1 MEISTKIAALRVV
14 MKAKN
19 LAAYLIPSSDPHQS
33 EYVAPHWE
41 SRKWLSDFTGSAGVL
56 VVTMDH
62 AGLWTDS
69 RYFIQAEQELAD
81 TPIQLHRLGPA
92 RGPEYIEWLGAQLPS
107 GSILG
112 MDGMLCSLNQNR
124 NIVKILHRHGL
135 EFENNHD
142 LIREIWTDRPSIPT
156 ADIFALPSSF
166 SGLDR
171 DQKFTQIREAMAKRG
186 ADHYLLSALD
196 EIAWTFN
203 LRGRDVEFNP
213 VFIAYAIIS
222 RDKVFLFTDVQ
233 KIAKNVKEALHEDG
247 VILKNYMAIT
257 DFLATLP
264 AKTNLL
270 IDKNTTSIGLYQK
283 IEKANIITS
292 TSIVQH
298 LKGRKNETEIK
309 HIRQAMRYDGV
320 ALTRLYRWLE
330 EKLTTATPVTEA
342 ELADQLAAFRAEQPG
357 YYGESF
363 PAIVGYQANGAIVHY
378 RPEHGS
384 SATIQPNGLLL
395 LDSGGQYESGTTDI
409 TRTTALGAIT
419 DDQRLHYTLVLKG
432 HLGVAL
438 LHYPA
443 GTKGYQIDTLA
454 RQDLWKAHL
463 DYGHGTGHGVGFFL
477 NVHEGPQSIS
487 SAAGR
492 GGVPLE
498 VGMLTSNEPGF
509 YLPDAYGIRIENLV
523 LTVEAGESAFGTFLK
538 FDTVTLFPIDLSL
551 VKKEL
556 LNAAEINWLNDYH
569 EKVFAELSPLLNPE
583 ETNWLKNKCKPM
595 VDQEY

>member
-1 MEISTKIAALRVV
+1 MEISSKIAALRAA
-14 MKAKN
+14 MKARN
-19 LAAYLIPSSDPHQS
+19 LAAYLITSSDPHQS

-41 SRKWLSDFTGSAGVL
+41 TRKWLSGFTGSAGVL

-69 RYFIQAEQELAD
+69 RYFIQAEQQLSG
-81 TPIQLHRLGPA
+81 TPIKLHRLGPA
-92 RGPEYIEWLGAQLPS
+92 RGPEHIEWLGEQLPI

-124 NIVKILHRHGL
+124 NIVKVLHRHGL

-142 LIREIWTDRPSIPT
+142 LTDEIWADRPPIPK
-156 ADIFALPSSF
+156 ADIFELSSSF
-166 SGLDR
+166 AGLDR
-171 DQKFTQIREAMAKRG
+171 SQKFAKIRKAMTSQG
-186 ADHYLLSALD
+186 ADYYLLAALD

-213 VFIAYAIIS
+213 VFIAYTVITM
-222 RDKVFLFTDVQ
+222 DKVFLFTDIQ
-233 KIAKNVKEALHEDG
+233 KISQNLKEKLNEDG
-247 VILKNYMAIT
+247 ILLQAYPKIT
-257 DFLATLP
+257 EFLETLP
-264 AKTNLL
+264 ATANLL
-270 IDKNTTSIGLYQK
+270 IDKSTTSIGLHQK
-283 IEKANIITS
+283 IEKANIIAGS
-292 TSIVQH
+292 SIVRD

-320 ALTRLYRWLE
+320 ALTRLYRWLD
-330 EKLTTATPVTEA
+330 EKLTTNTPVTEA

-378 RPEHGS
+378 RPEHGK
-384 SATIQPNGLLL
+384 SATIQPSGLLL

-409 TRTTALGAIT
+409 TRTTALGPVT

-432 HLGVAL
+432 HLGIAL
-438 LHYPA
+438 LHYPE

-492 GGVPLE
+492 GSIPLE

-509 YLPDAYGIRIENLV
+509 YLPDGYGIRIENLV
-523 LTVEAGESAFGTFLK
+523 LTAPAGESAFGNFLK

-551 VKKEL
+551 VLKEL
-556 LNAAEINWLNDYH
+556 LTEAEITWLNDYH
-569 EKVFAELSPLLNPE
+569 RIVFEELSPLLKPE
-583 ETNWLKNKCKPM
+583 EVNWLKTKCQPL
-595 VDQEY
+595 VI

>member
-1 MEISTKIAALRVV
+1 MEISTKIATLRGA
-14 MKAKN
+14 MKARN

-41 SRKWLSDFTGSAGVL
+41 ARKWLSGFTGSAGIL
-56 VVTMDH
+56 VITMDH

-69 RYFIQAEQELAD
+69 RYFIQAEQQLAN

-92 RGPEYIEWLGAQLPS
+92 RGPEYIEWLGEQLPA

-112 MDGMLCSLNQNR
+112 MDGMLCSLTQNR
-124 NIVKILHRHGL
+124 NFVKVLHSHGL

-142 LIREIWTDRPSIPT
+142 LPAEIWTDRPSIPT
-156 ADIFALPSSF
+156 AEIFELSPSF
-166 SGLDR
+166 AGLDR
-171 DQKFTQIREAMAKRG
+171 SQKFEQIRKSMTTTG
-186 ADHYLLSALD
+186 ADHYLISALD

-203 LRGRDVEFNP
+203 LRGRDIEFNP
-213 VFIAYAIIS
+213 VFIAYTVIGM
-222 RDKVFLFTDVQ
+222 DKVYLFTDIQ
-233 KIAKNVKEALHEDG
+233 KISSSLKAKLNEDG
-247 VILKNYMAIT
+247 ILLKDYSAIAS
-257 DFLATLP
+257 FLEDLP
-264 AKTNLL
+264 PTANLL
-270 IDKNTTSIGLYQK
+270 IDKSTTSIGLHQK
-283 IEKANIITS
+283 IEKANIIAGS
-292 TSIVQH
+292 SIVRN
-298 LKGRKNETEIK
+298 LKGIKNETEIK

-330 EKLTTATPVTEA
+330 EKLSTSTPVTEA
-342 ELADQLAAFRAEQPG
+342 ELGDRLAAFRAEQPG

-378 RPEHGS
+378 RPEHGK
-384 SATIQPNGLLL
+384 SATIQPSGLLL

-409 TRTTALGAIT
+409 TRTTALGPVT
-419 DDQRLHYTLVLKG
+419 EDQRLHYTLVLKG

-438 LHYPA
+438 LHYPE
-443 GTKGYQIDTLA
+443 GTKGYQVDTLA

-492 GGVPLE
+492 GSVSLE
-498 VGMLTSNEPGF
+498 IGMLTSNEPGF

-523 LTVEAGESAFGTFLK
+523 LTAKAGESAFGTFLK

-556 LNAAEINWLNDYH
+556 LTEAEITWLNDYH
-569 EKVFAELSPLLNPE
+569 QLVFAELSPLLKAE
-583 ETNWLKNKCKPM
+583 EVDWLKSKCAPLTI
-595 VDQEY
+595 

>member
-1 MEISTKIAALRVV
+1 MEISVKIAALRVA

-41 SRKWLSDFTGSAGVL
+41 ARKWLSGFTGSAGIL

-69 RYFIQAEQELAD
+69 RYFIQAEQQLSG

-92 RGPEYIEWLGAQLPS
+92 RGPEYIEWLGKQLPK

-112 MDGMLCSLNQNR
+112 MDGILCSLNQNR
-124 NIVKILHRHGL
+124 SIVKVLHRHGL

-142 LIREIWTDRPSIPT
+142 LIEEIWTDRPSIPT
-156 ADIFALPSSF
+156 ADIFELSPSF
-166 SGLDR
+166 TGLNR
-171 DQKFTQIREAMAKRG
+171 SQKFAQIREAMTIEG
-186 ADHYLLSALD
+186 ADHYLLVALD

-203 LRGRDVEFNP
+203 LRGRDIEFNP
-213 VFIAYAIIS
+213 VFIAYTVITT
-222 RDKVFLFTDVQ
+222 DKVFLFTDIQ
-233 KIAKNVKEALHEDG
+233 KMSQNLKEKLNKDA
-247 VILKNYMAIT
+247 VIIKDYKSIT
-257 DFLATLP
+257 EFLESLP
-264 AKTNLL
+264 DTANLL
-270 IDKNTTSIGLYQK
+270 IDKSTTSIGLHQK
-283 IEKANIITS
+283 IEKANIIS
-292 TSIVQH
+292 GGSIVRN
-298 LKGRKNETEIK
+298 LKGIKNETEIE

-330 EKLTTATPVTEA
+330 KKLHTTTVTEA
-342 ELADQLAAFRAEQPG
+342 ALADKLTAFRAEQPG

-378 RPEHGS
+378 RPEHGQ
-384 SATIQPNGLLL
+384 SATIQPAGLLL

-409 TRTTALGAIT
+409 TRTTALGPVT

-432 HLGVAL
+432 HLGVAM
-438 LHYPA
+438 LHYPE

-492 GGVPLE
+492 GSVPLDI
-498 VGMLTSNEPGF
+498 GMLTSNEPGF

-523 LTVEAGESAFGTFLK
+523 LTVKAGESAFGTFLK
-538 FDTVTLFPIDLSL
+538 FDTVTLFPIDLSF

-556 LNAAEINWLNDYH
+556 LTEVEVTWLNDYH
-569 EKVFAELSPLLNPE
+569 QMVFAELSPLLDKE
-583 ETNWLKNKCKPM
+583 EVDWLKTKCQPLTI
-595 VDQEY
+595 

>member
-1 MEISTKIAALRVV
+1 MEISTKIATLRGA
-14 MKAKN
+14 MKARN

-41 SRKWLSDFTGSAGVL
+41 ARKWLSGFTGSAGIL
-56 VVTMDH
+56 VITMDH

-69 RYFIQAEQELAD
+69 RYFIQAEQQLAN

-92 RGPEYIEWLGAQLPS
+92 RGPEYIEWLGEQLPA

-112 MDGMLCSLNQNR
+112 MDGMLCSLTQNR
-124 NIVKILHRHGL
+124 NFVKVLHSHGL

-142 LIREIWTDRPSIPT
+142 LPAEIWTDRPSIPT
-156 ADIFALPSSF
+156 AEIFELSPSF
-166 SGLDR
+166 AGLDR
-171 DQKFTQIREAMAKRG
+171 SQKFAQIRKSMTTKG
-186 ADHYLLSALD
+186 ADHYLISALD

-203 LRGRDVEFNP
+203 LRGRDIEFNP
-213 VFIAYAIIS
+213 VFIAYTIIAM
-222 RDKVFLFTDVQ
+222 DKVYLFTDIQ
-233 KIAKNVKEALHEDG
+233 KISSSLKAKLNQDGILLKDYSSIASFLED
-247 VILKNYMAIT
+247 
-257 DFLATLP
+257 LP
-264 AKTNLL
+264 PTANLL
-270 IDKNTTSIGLYQK
+270 IDKSTTSIGLHQK
-283 IEKANIITS
+283 IEKANIIAGS
-292 TSIVQH
+292 SIVRN
-298 LKGRKNETEIK
+298 LKGIKNETEIK

-330 EKLTTATPVTEA
+330 EKLSTSTPVTEA
-342 ELADQLAAFRAEQPG
+342 ELGDRLAAFRAEQPG

-378 RPEHGS
+378 RPEHGK
-384 SATIQPNGLLL
+384 SATIQPSGLLL

-409 TRTTALGAIT
+409 TRTTALGPVT
-419 DDQRLHYTLVLKG
+419 EDQRLHYTLVLKG
-432 HLGVAL
+432 HIGVAL
-438 LHYPA
+438 LHYPK

-492 GGVPLE
+492 GSVSLE
-498 VGMLTSNEPGF
+498 IGMLTSNEPGF

-523 LTVEAGESAFGTFLK
+523 LTAKAGESAFGTFLK

-556 LNAAEINWLNDYH
+556 LTEAEITWLNDYH
-569 EKVFAELSPLLNPE
+569 QLVFAELSPLLNAE
-583 ETNWLKNKCKPM
+583 EVDWLKSKCAPLTI
-595 VDQEY
+595 

>member
-1 MEISTKIAALRVV
+1 MEISSKIAALRAA
-14 MKAKN
+14 MKARN
-19 LAAYLIPSSDPHQS
+19 LAAYLITSSDPHQS

-41 SRKWLSDFTGSAGVL
+41 TRKWLSGFTGSAGVL

-69 RYFIQAEQELAD
+69 RYFIQAEQQLSG
-81 TPIQLHRLGPA
+81 TPIKLHRLGPA
-92 RGPEYIEWLGAQLPS
+92 RGPEHIEWLGEQLPI

-124 NIVKILHRHGL
+124 NIVKVLHRHGL

-142 LIREIWTDRPSIPT
+142 LTDEIWADRPPIPK
-156 ADIFALPSSF
+156 ADIFELSSSF
-166 SGLDR
+166 AGLDR
-171 DQKFTQIREAMAKRG
+171 SQKFAKIRKAMTSQG
-186 ADHYLLSALD
+186 ADYYLLAALD

-213 VFIAYAIIS
+213 VFIAYTVITM
-222 RDKVFLFTDVQ
+222 DKVFLFTDIQ
-233 KIAKNVKEALHEDG
+233 KISQNLKEKLNEDG
-247 VILKNYMAIT
+247 ILLQAYPKIT
-257 DFLATLP
+257 EFLETLP
-264 AKTNLL
+264 ATANLL
-270 IDKNTTSIGLYQK
+270 IDKSTTSIGLHQK
-283 IEKANIITS
+283 IEKANIIAGS
-292 TSIVQH
+292 SIVRD

-320 ALTRLYRWLE
+320 ALTRLYRWLD
-330 EKLTTATPVTEA
+330 EKLTTNTPVTEA

-378 RPEHGS
+378 RPEHGK
-384 SATIQPNGLLL
+384 SATIQPSGLLL

-409 TRTTALGAIT
+409 TRTTALGPVT

-432 HLGVAL
+432 HLGIAL
-438 LHYPA
+438 LHYPE

-492 GGVPLE
+492 GSIPLE

-509 YLPDAYGIRIENLV
+509 YLPDGYGIRIENLV
-523 LTVEAGESAFGTFLK
+523 LTAPAGESAFGNFLK

-551 VKKEL
+551 VLKEL
-556 LNAAEINWLNDYH
+556 LTEAEITWLNDYH
-569 EKVFAELSPLLNPE
+569 RIVFEELSPLLKPE
-583 ETNWLKNKCKPM
+583 EVNWLKSKCQPLAI
-595 VDQEY
+595 

>member
-1 MEISTKIAALRVV
+1 MEISTKIAALRVA
-14 MKAKN
+14 MKTRN

-41 SRKWLSDFTGSAGVL
+41 SRKWLSGFTGSAGIL

-69 RYFIQAEQELAD
+69 RYFIQAEQQLSG

-92 RGPEYIEWLGAQLPS
+92 RGPEYIEWLGEQLPK

-124 NIVKILHRHGL
+124 NIVKVLHRHGL

-142 LIREIWTDRPSIPT
+142 LLDQIWADRPSIPT
-156 ADIFALPSSF
+156 ADIFELSPTFA
-166 SGLDR
+166 GLDR
-171 DQKFTQIREAMAKRG
+171 NQKFAQIREAMTAQQ
-186 ADHYLLSALD
+186 ADYYLLAALD

-213 VFIAYAIIS
+213 VFIAYTVVAM
-222 RDKVFLFTDVQ
+222 DKVFLFTDIQ
-233 KIAKNVKEALHEDG
+233 KVSQDLKEKLNKDG
-247 VILKNYMAIT
+247 VLLKDYNAIAS
-257 DFLATLP
+257 FLESLP
-264 AKTNLL
+264 TTANLL
-270 IDKNTTSIGLYQK
+270 IDKSTTSIGLHQK
-283 IEKANIITS
+283 IEKANIIAGS
-292 TSIVQH
+292 SIVRD
-298 LKGRKNETEIK
+298 LKGIKNDTEIK

-330 EKLTTATPVTEA
+330 EKLASTTVTEA

-378 RPEHGS
+378 RPEHGQ
-384 SATIQPNGLLL
+384 SATIQPTGLLL

-409 TRTTALGAIT
+409 TRTTALGPVT

-432 HLGVAL
+432 HLGVAQ
-438 LHYPA
+438 LHYPE

-492 GGVPLE
+492 GSVPLE
-498 VGMLTSNEPGF
+498 IGMLTSNEPGF

-523 LTVEAGESAFGTFLK
+523 LTALAGESAFGRFLN

-556 LNAAEINWLNDYH
+556 LTDAEVKWLNDYH
-569 EKVFAELSPLLNPE
+569 QVVFTELSPLLNSE
-583 ETNWLKNKCKPM
+583 EVGWLKIKCTPLAA
-595 VDQEY
+595 

>member
-1 MEISTKIAALRVV
+1 MEISAKIAALRVA
-14 MKAKN
+14 MKARN
-19 LAAYLIPSSDPHQS
+19 LAGYLIPSSDPHQS

-41 SRKWLSDFTGSAGVL
+41 ARKWLSGFTGSAGVL

-69 RYFIQAEQELAD
+69 RYFIQAEQQLSG

-92 RGPEYIEWLGAQLPS
+92 RGPEYIEWLGTQLTE
-107 GSILG
+107 GSIVG

-124 NIVKILHRHGL
+124 NIVKILHHHRL
-135 EFENNHD
+135 EFENHHD
-142 LIREIWTDRPSIPT
+142 LLQEIWEDRPPIPT
-156 ADIFALPSSF
+156 RDIFELSSSF
-166 SGLDR
+166 TGLDR
-171 DQKFTQIREAMAKRG
+171 SQKFSQIRKEMIAQG

-213 VFIAYAIIS
+213 VFIAYAVVTI
-222 RDKVFLFTDVQ
+222 DKVYLFTNLQ
-233 KIAKNVKEALHEDG
+233 KISQKLKEKLNEDG
-247 VILKNYMAIT
+247 IIVKDYMAVSS
-257 DFLATLP
+257 FLESLP
-264 AKTNLL
+264 TESNLM
-270 IDKNTTSIGLYQK
+270 IDKSTTSIGLHQK
-283 IEKANIITS
+283 IGRSNIIAGH
-292 TSIVQH
+292 SIVQN
-298 LKGRKNETEIK
+298 LKGKKNETEIK
-309 HIRQAMRYDGV
+309 HIRQAMWYDGV
-320 ALTRLYRWLE
+320 ALIRLYRWLE
-330 EKLTTATPVTEA
+330 EKLANNTVTEA

-378 RPEHGS
+378 RPEHGH
-384 SATIQPNGLLL
+384 SAVIQPTGLLL

-409 TRTTALGAIT
+409 TRTTALGPVT
-419 DDQRLHYTLVLKG
+419 EDQRLHYTLVLKG

-509 YLPDAYGIRIENLV
+509 YLPDNYGIRIENLV
-523 LTVEAGESAFGTFLK
+523 LTVPAGESAFGTFLK

-556 LNAAEINWLNDYH
+556 LTKEEIVWLNDYH
-569 EKVFAELSPLLNPE
+569 QMVFAQLSPLVTQE
-583 ETNWLKNKCKPM
+583 EAAWLKIKCQPL
-595 VDQEY
+595 VV

>member
-1 MEISTKIAALRVV
+1 MNISAKIATLRVA
-14 MKAKN
+14 MKARN
-19 LAAYLIPSSDPHQS
+19 LAAYLIPSGDPHQS

-41 SRKWLSDFTGSAGVL
+41 TRKWLSGFTGSAGVL

-69 RYFIQAEQELAD
+69 RYFIQAEQQLSG
-81 TPIQLHRLGPA
+81 TSIKLHRLGPA
-92 RGPEYIEWLGAQLPS
+92 RGPEHIEWLGEHLPE
-107 GSILG
+107 GSIVG

-124 NIVKILHRHGL
+124 NIVKVLHRHGL

-142 LIREIWTDRPSIPT
+142 LADEIWADRPPIPT
-156 ADIFALPSSF
+156 ADIFELSPSF
-166 SGLDR
+166 AGLDR
-171 DQKFTQIREAMAKRG
+171 SQKFAKIRKAMTTEG
-186 ADHYLLSALD
+186 ADHYLLAALD
-196 EIAWTFN
+196 EIAWAFN

-213 VFIAYAIIS
+213 VFIAYAVIAM
-222 RDKVFLFTDVQ
+222 DKVFLFTDVK
-233 KIAKNVKEALHEDG
+233 KISQSLKERLNEDG
-247 VILKNYMAIT
+247 IILQDYAKIN

-264 AKTNLL
+264 ATANLL
-270 IDKNTTSIGLYQK
+270 IDKSTTSIGLHQK
-283 IEKANIITS
+283 IENANIIAS
-292 TSIVQH
+292 SSIVRD

-320 ALTRLYRWLE
+320 ALTRLYRWLA
-330 EKLTTATPVTEA
+330 EKLTTNTPVTEA
-342 ELADQLAAFRAEQPG
+342 ELADQLAAFRSEQPG

-378 RPEHGS
+378 RPEHGQ
-384 SATIQPNGLLL
+384 SATIQPSGLLL

-409 TRTTALGAIT
+409 TRTTALGPVT
-419 DDQRLHYTLVLKG
+419 EDQRLHYTLVLKG
-432 HLGVAL
+432 HLGIAL

-492 GGVPLE
+492 GSVPLE
-498 VGMLTSNEPGF
+498 IGMLTSNEPGF

-523 LTVEAGESAFGTFLK
+523 LTAPAGESAFGSFLK

-556 LNAAEINWLNDYH
+556 LTEAEITWLNDYH
-569 EKVFAELSPLLNPE
+569 RRVLEELSPLLKPE
-583 ETNWLKNKCKPM
+583 EVRWLKTKCEPLA
-595 VDQEY
+595 V

>member
-1 MEISTKIAALRVV
+1 MEITAKIAAIRSA
-14 MKAKN
+14 MKAQN
-19 LAAYLIPSSDPHQS
+19 LSAYIIPSSDPHQS
-33 EYVAPHWE
+33 EYLAPHWE
-41 SRKWLSDFTGSAGVL
+41 TRKWLSGFTGSAGTL

-69 RYFIQAEQELAD
+69 RYFIQAEDQLAKS
-81 TPIQLHRLGPA
+81 PVILHRLGPA
-92 RGPEYIEWLGAQLPS
+92 RGPEYIHWLGEQLTK
-107 GSILG
+107 GSIIG

-142 LIREIWTDRPSIPT
+142 LIDVVWTDRPPIPT
-156 ADIFALPSSF
+156 ANIFELSPSLA
-166 SGLDR
+166 GKDR
-171 DQKFTQIREAMAKRG
+171 VQKFDEIRKKMNEQE
-186 ADHYLLSALD
+186 ADHYLISALD

-213 VFIAYAIIS
+213 VFVAYS
-222 RDKVFLFTDVQ
+222 VVTLDKVILFTDIQ
-233 KIAKNVKEALHEDG
+233 KISQELKEKLSKDG
-247 VILKNYMAIT
+247 ILLKDYQAIAH
-257 DFLATLP
+257 FLEHLP
-264 AKTNLL
+264 TSVNLL
-270 IDKNTTSIGLYQK
+270 IDKSTTSIGLHQK
-283 IEKANIITS
+283 IEKANIIS
-292 TSIVQH
+292 GSSIVRD

-309 HIRQAMRYDGV
+309 HIKQAMRYDGV

-330 EKLTTATPVTEA
+330 ENLDNDLPITEA
-342 ELADQLAAFRAEQPG
+342 TLADKLAAFRSEQPG

-378 RPEHGS
+378 RPEHGTA
-384 SATIQPNGLLL
+384 ATIKPTGLLL

-409 TRTTALGAIT
+409 TRTTALGPVT
-419 DDQRLHYTLVLKG
+419 EDQRLHYTLVLKG

-492 GGVPLE
+492 GSVPLE

-509 YLPDAYGIRIENLV
+509 YLTNNYGIRIENLV
-523 LTVEAGESAFGTFLK
+523 LTVPAGESAFGNFLK

-556 LNAAEINWLNDYH
+556 LTESEIVWLNNYH
-569 EKVFAELSPLLNPE
+569 QMVFNELSPLLNSSE
-583 ETNWLKNKCKPM
+583 VEWLKKKCEII
-595 VDQEY
+595 DI

>member
-1 MEISTKIAALRVV
+1 
-14 MKAKN
+14 MKARN

-41 SRKWLSDFTGSAGVL
+41 ARKWLSGFTGSAGVL

-69 RYFIQAEQELAD
+69 RYFIQAEQELSG

-92 RGPEYIEWLGAQLPS
+92 RGPEYIEWLGEKLPK
-107 GSILG
+107 GSTLG

-142 LIREIWTDRPSIPT
+142 LIKKIWSNRPTIPT
-156 ADIFALPSSF
+156 ADIFELDPSF
-166 SGLDR
+166 AGLDR
-171 DQKFTQIREAMAKRG
+171 NQKFAQIRQAMDTQG

-203 LRGRDVEFNP
+203 LRGRDIAFNP
-213 VFIAYAIIS
+213 VFIAYAVIGIN
-222 RDKVFLFTDVQ
+222 KAFLFTNVQ
-233 KIAKNVKEALHEDG
+233 KISQKLKEKLNSDG
-247 VILKNYMAIT
+247 VILRNYLTVI
-257 DFLATLP
+257 DFLKRLP
-264 AKTNLL
+264 ATANLL
-270 IDKNTTSIGLYQK
+270 IDKSTTSIGLYQE
-283 IEKANIITS
+283 IEKANMITGD
-292 TSIVQH
+292 SIVQK
-298 LKGRKNETEIK
+298 LKGKKNKVEIE
-309 HIRQAMRYDGV
+309 HIRQAMRFDGV
-320 ALTRLYRWLE
+320 ALTKLYRWLE
-330 EKLTTATPVTEA
+330 EALTEKKAVTEA
-342 ELADQLAAFRAEQPG
+342 ALADQLAAFRAEQPG

-378 RPEHGS
+378 RPEHES
-384 SATIQPNGLLL
+384 SATIQPSGLLL

-409 TRTTALGAIT
+409 TRTTALGPVT

-432 HLGVAL
+432 HMGIAM
-438 LHYPA
+438 LHYPK

-498 VGMLTSNEPGF
+498 IGMLTSNEPGF
-509 YLPDAYGIRIENLV
+509 YLPDHYGIRIENLV

-538 FDTVTLFPIDLSL
+538 FDTITLFPIDLSL

-556 LNAAEINWLNDYH
+556 LTEPEIAWLNDYH
-569 EKVFAELSPLLNPE
+569 QKVFTELKPLLNAE
-583 ETNWLKNKCKPM
+583 EVDWLKTKCASLAI
-595 VDQEY
+595 

>member
-1 MEISTKIAALRVV
+1 MEISSKIAALRAA
-14 MKAKN
+14 MKARN
-19 LAAYLIPSSDPHQS
+19 LAAYLITSSDPHQS

-41 SRKWLSDFTGSAGVL
+41 TRKWLSGFTGSAGVL

-69 RYFIQAEQELAD
+69 RYFIQAEQQLSG
-81 TPIQLHRLGPA
+81 TPIKLHRLGPA
-92 RGPEYIEWLGAQLPS
+92 RGPEHIEWLGEQLPI

-124 NIVKILHRHGL
+124 NIVKVLHRHGL

-142 LIREIWTDRPSIPT
+142 LTDEIWADRPPIPK
-156 ADIFALPSSF
+156 ADIFELSSSF
-166 SGLDR
+166 AGLDR
-171 DQKFTQIREAMAKRG
+171 SQKFAKIRKAMTSQG
-186 ADHYLLSALD
+186 ADYYLLAALD

-213 VFIAYAIIS
+213 VFIAYTVITM
-222 RDKVFLFTDVQ
+222 DKVFLFTDIQ
-233 KIAKNVKEALHEDG
+233 KISQNLKEKLNEDG
-247 VILKNYMAIT
+247 ILLQAYPKIT
-257 DFLATLP
+257 EFLETLP
-264 AKTNLL
+264 ATANLL
-270 IDKNTTSIGLYQK
+270 IDKSTTSIGLHQK
-283 IEKANIITS
+283 IEKANIIAGS
-292 TSIVQH
+292 SIVRD

-309 HIRQAMRYDGV
+309 HIRQAMRFDGV
-320 ALTRLYRWLE
+320 ALTRLYRWLD
-330 EKLTTATPVTEA
+330 EKLTTNTPVTEA

-378 RPEHGS
+378 RPEHGK
-384 SATIQPNGLLL
+384 SATIQPSGLLL

-409 TRTTALGAIT
+409 TRTTALGPVT

-432 HLGVAL
+432 HLGIAL
-438 LHYPA
+438 LHYPE

-492 GGVPLE
+492 GSIPLE

-509 YLPDAYGIRIENLV
+509 YLPDGYGIRIENLV
-523 LTVEAGESAFGTFLK
+523 LTAPAGESAFGNFLK

-551 VKKEL
+551 VLKEL
-556 LNAAEINWLNDYH
+556 LTEAEITWLNDYH
-569 EKVFAELSPLLNPE
+569 RIVFEELSPLLKPE
-583 ETNWLKNKCKPM
+583 EVNWLKSKCQPLAI
-595 VDQEY
+595 

>member
-1 MEISTKIAALRVV
+1 MEISAKIAALRAS
-14 MKAKN
+14 MKARN

-41 SRKWLSDFTGSAGVL
+41 SRKWLSGFTGSAGVL

-69 RYFIQAEQELAD
+69 RYFIQAEQELSN

-92 RGPEYIEWLGAQLPS
+92 RGPEYIEWLVKNLPK
-107 GSILG
+107 GSTLG
-112 MDGMLCSLNQNR
+112 IDGMLCSLNQNR
-124 NIVKILHRHGL
+124 HIAKILHQYGL

-142 LIREIWTDRPSIPT
+142 LIGEIWPDRPPIPD
-156 ADIFALPSSF
+156 AAIFALPPAF
-166 SGLDR
+166 AGLTR
-171 DQKFTQIREAMAKRG
+171 SQKFAQIRQAMKTQK

-203 LRGRDVEFNP
+203 LRGRDIAFNP
-213 VFIAYAIIS
+213 VFIAYAIVAI
-222 RDKVFLFTDVQ
+222 DKVYLFTDVQ
-233 KIAKNVKEALHEDG
+233 KISQNLREKLNTDG
-247 VILKNYMAIT
+247 VILKDYSSIT
-257 DFLATLP
+257 ASLENLP
-264 AKTNLL
+264 ATVNLL
-270 IDKNTTSIGLYQK
+270 IDKNTTSIGLHQK
-283 IEKANIITS
+283 ITNAHIIAEG
-292 TSIVQH
+292 SIVQK
-298 LKGRKNETEIK
+298 LKGKKNETEIK

-330 EKLTTATPVTEA
+330 EKLTSNTPVTEA
-342 ELADQLAAFRAEQPG
+342 ALADQLAAFRAEQPG

-378 RPEHGS
+378 RPEHGK
-384 SATIQPNGLLL
+384 SATIQPEGLLL

-409 TRTTALGAIT
+409 TRTTALGLVT

-432 HLGVAL
+432 HLGIAM
-438 LHYPA
+438 LHYPE

-487 SAAGR
+487 SSAGR
-492 GGVPLE
+492 GSVPLE
-498 VGMLTSNEPGF
+498 TGMLTSNEPGL
-509 YLPDAYGIRIENLV
+509 YLPDRYGIRIENLV
-523 LTVEAGESAFGTFLK
+523 LTTSAGESAFGRFLK

-556 LNAAEINWLNDYH
+556 LTETERAWLNDYH
-569 EKVFAELSPLLNPE
+569 QKVFSELSPLLNPE
-583 ETNWLKNKCKPM
+583 EKEWMKAKCAPLKI
-595 VDQEY
+595 

>member
-1 MEISTKIAALRVV
+1 MDISSKIAALRVA
-14 MKAKN
+14 MKARN
-19 LAAYLIPSSDPHQS
+19 LAAYLITSSDPHQS

-41 SRKWLSDFTGSAGVL
+41 TRKWLSGFTGSAGVL

-69 RYFIQAEQELAD
+69 RYFIQAEQQLSG
-81 TPIQLHRLGPA
+81 TPIKLHRLGPA
-92 RGPEYIEWLGAQLPS
+92 RGPEHIEWLGEHLPK

-124 NIVKILHRHGL
+124 NIVKVLHRHGL

-142 LIREIWTDRPSIPT
+142 LTDEIWADRPPIPK
-156 ADIFALPSSF
+156 ADIFELPSSF
-166 SGLDR
+166 AGLNR
-171 DQKFTQIREAMAKRG
+171 SQKFAKIRQAMTTQG

-213 VFIAYAIIS
+213 VFIAYTVIAT
-222 RDKVFLFTDVQ
+222 DKVYLFTDIQ
-233 KIAKNVKEALHEDG
+233 KISQNLKEQLNEDG
-247 VILKNYMAIT
+247 IILQAYPKIA
-257 DFLATLP
+257 DFLETLP
-264 AKTNLL
+264 ATANLL
-270 IDKNTTSIGLYQK
+270 IDKSTTSIGLHQK
-283 IEKANIITS
+283 IEKAHIIAGN
-292 TSIVQH
+292 SIVRD

-309 HIRQAMRYDGV
+309 HIQQAMRYDGV
-320 ALTRLYRWLE
+320 ALTRLYRWLD
-330 EKLTTATPVTEA
+330 EKLTTNTAVTEA

-378 RPEHGS
+378 RPEHGQ
-384 SATIQPNGLLL
+384 SATIKPSGLLL

-409 TRTTALGAIT
+409 TRTTALGPVT

-454 RQDLWKAHL
+454 RQALWKAHL

-492 GGVPLE
+492 GSVPLE

-523 LTVEAGESAFGTFLK
+523 LTVPAGESAFGKFLK
-538 FDTVTLFPIDLSL
+538 FDTVTLFPLDLSL
-551 VKKEL
+551 VLKEL
-556 LNAAEINWLNDYH
+556 LTEAEITWLNDYH
-569 EKVFAELSPLLNPE
+569 RIVFEELSPLLKSE
-583 ETNWLKNKCKPM
+583 EVDWLKTKCQPLAI
-595 VDQEY
+595 

>member
-1 MEISTKIAALRVV
+1 MKISAKIAALRVV
-14 MKAKN
+14 MKARN
-19 LAAYLIPSSDPHQS
+19 LSAYLIPSSDPHQS

-41 SRKWLSDFTGSAGVL
+41 ARKWLSGFTGSAGVL

-69 RYFIQAEQELAD
+69 RYFIQAEQQLAN
-81 TPIQLHRLGPA
+81 TPVQLHKLGPA
-92 RGPEYIEWLGAQLPS
+92 RGPEYIEWLGEQLPA

-112 MDGMLCSLNQNR
+112 MDGMLCSLTQNR
-124 NIVKILHRHGL
+124 NIVKVLHRHGL

-142 LIREIWTDRPSIPT
+142 LPAEIWTDRPSIPT
-156 ADIFALPSSF
+156 AEIFELSPSF
-166 SGLDR
+166 AGLDR
-171 DQKFTQIREAMAKRG
+171 NQKFAQIRKAMTTEEANY
-186 ADHYLLSALD
+186 YLLAALD

-203 LRGRDVEFNP
+203 LRGRDIEFNP
-213 VFIAYAIIS
+213 VFIAYAIIAI
-222 RDKVFLFTDVQ
+222 DKVYLFTDVQ
-233 KIAKNVKEALHEDG
+233 KISPSLKEKLNKDG
-247 VILKNYMAIT
+247 ILLKDYTTIT
-257 DFLATLP
+257 SFLENLP
-264 AKTNLL
+264 TTANLL
-270 IDKNTTSIGLYQK
+270 IDKSTTSIGLHQK
-283 IEKANIITS
+283 IEKANIIAGS
-292 TSIVQH
+292 SIVRN
-298 LKGRKNETEIK
+298 LKGIKNEIEIK

-330 EKLTTATPVTEA
+330 EKLVSSTSVTEA
-342 ELADQLAAFRAEQPG
+342 ELGDQLAAFRAEQPG

-378 RPEHGS
+378 RPEHGQ
-384 SATIQPNGLLL
+384 SATIQANGLLL

-409 TRTTALGAIT
+409 TRTTALGPVT
-419 DDQRLHYTLVLKG
+419 EDQQLHYTLVLKG

-438 LHYPA
+438 LHYPE

-492 GGVPLE
+492 GSVPLE
-498 VGMLTSNEPGF
+498 IGMLTSNEPGF

-523 LTVEAGESAFGTFLK
+523 LTAKAGESAFGTFLK

-556 LNAAEINWLNDYH
+556 LNEAEVTWLNDYH
-569 EKVFAELSPLLNPE
+569 QLVFAELSPLLKAE
-583 ETNWLKNKCKPM
+583 EVDWLKTKCAPLTI
-595 VDQEY
+595 